1 MTENLNEIWSNA
13 ENLAKLVVDAYIANA
28 DKTKFKSNK
37 TFYLSVLD
45 ELESTKDKSR
55 FISQITAI
63 VNLIEDKKALTNIV
77 KYIHNL
83 PVEKIKAGKF
93 RDYPENSFGYFH
105 TTFYF
110 LLRCEKIEKRIKE
123 NVG

>member
-1 MTENLNEIWSNA
+1 MTENLNEIWRNA
-13 ENLAKLVVDAYIANA
+13 ENLAKLVVDAYIGNA
-28 DKTKFKSNK
+28 DKPKFKSNK

-55 FISQITAI
+55 FIGQIAAI

-83 PVEKIKAGKF
+83 PVEEIKAGRF

-110 LLRCEKIEKRIKE
+110 LLRCEEIQKQLEK

>member
-1 MTENLNEIWSNA
+1 MTEYLNEIWRNA
-13 ENLAKLVVDAYIANA
+13 ENLAKLIVDAYIANA
-28 DKTKFKSNK
+28 DKPKFQSNK
-37 TFYLSVLD
+37 TCYMAVLE

-55 FISQITAI
+55 FIGQITAI
-63 VNLIEDKKALTNIV
+63 VNLIEDKKTLTNIV
-77 KYIHNL
+77 RYIHNL
-83 PVEKIKAGKF
+83 PVEEIKAGKF

-110 LLRCEKIEKRIKE
+110 LLRCEEIQKQLEK

>member
-1 MTENLNEIWSNA
+1 MTENLNEIWRNA

-28 DKTKFKSNK
+28 DKPKFKSNK

-55 FISQITAI
+55 FIGQITAI

-83 PVEKIKAGKF
+83 PVEEIKADKF

-110 LLRCEKIEKRIKE
+110 LLRCEEIQKQLEK